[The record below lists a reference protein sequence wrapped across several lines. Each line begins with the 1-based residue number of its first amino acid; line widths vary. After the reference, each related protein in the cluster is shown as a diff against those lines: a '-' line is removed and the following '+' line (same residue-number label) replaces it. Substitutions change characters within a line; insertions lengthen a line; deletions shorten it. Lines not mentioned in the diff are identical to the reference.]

1 MRRYRKGSHSTHD
14 LKVHLVWC
22 TKYRHK
28 ALQQDVACRIRDLLR
43 QICESNDIQ
52 IVKGHVSKDHI
63 HLYVSYPPKLSVS
76 EMIKRLKGRSSKM
89 IQAEFPELGAKFW
102 GRHFWGIGYAAF
114 SSGTV
119 TDQTI
124 REYLERHIDK
134 DDGLPLMVNDFESS
148 ITDFK
153 SVVFNG
159 LEPGF

>member
-28 ALQQDVACRIRDLLR
+28 ALQQDVACRIRDFLR
-43 QICESNDIQ
+43 QICEANDIQ

-134 DDGLPLMVNDFESS
+134 DDGFTVDGE
-148 ITDFK
+148 
-153 SVVFNG
+153 
-159 LEPGF
+159 

>member
-1 MRRYRKGSHSTHD
+1 MRRYRKGAHSTHD

-43 QICESNDIQ
+43 QICEANDIQ
-52 IVKGHVSKDHI
+52 IVKGHVSKAHI

-76 EMIKRLKGRSSKM
+76 EMIKRLKERSSKM

-124 REYLERHIDK
+124 QEYLERHIDK
-134 DDGLPLMVNDFESS
+134 DDGFTVDGECL
-148 ITDFK
+148 
-153 SVVFNG
+153 
-159 LEPGF
+159 

>member
-43 QICESNDIQ
+43 QICEANDIQ

-63 HLYVSYPPKLSVS
+63 HLYVSCPPKLSVS

-124 REYLERHIDK
+124 QEYLERHIDK
-134 DDGLPLMVNDFESS
+134 DDDFTVDGE
-148 ITDFK
+148 
-153 SVVFNG
+153 
-159 LEPGF
+159 

>member
-28 ALQQDVACRIRDLLR
+28 ALQHDVACRIRDLLR
-43 QICESNDIQ
+43 QICEANDIQ

-124 REYLERHIDK
+124 QEYLERHIDK
-134 DDGLPLMVNDFESS
+134 DDGFTVDGE
-148 ITDFK
+148 
-153 SVVFNG
+153 
-159 LEPGF
+159 

>member
-134 DDGLPLMVNDFESS
+134 DDGFTVDGE
-148 ITDFK
+148 
-153 SVVFNG
+153 
-159 LEPGF
+159 

>member
-1 MRRYRKGSHSTHD
+1 MLDDRLVFLDEDLSYQARGMNETLAQGIAQHSD

-43 QICESNDIQ
+43 QICEANDIQ

-124 REYLERHIDK
+124 QEYLERHIDK
-134 DDGLPLMVNDFESS
+134 DDGFTVDGE
-148 ITDFK
+148 
-153 SVVFNG
+153 
-159 LEPGF
+159 

>member
-1 MRRYRKGSHSTHD
+1 LHSTHD

-124 REYLERHIDK
+124 QEYLERHIDK
-134 DDGLPLMVNDFESS
+134 DDGFTVDGE
-148 ITDFK
+148 
-153 SVVFNG
+153 
-159 LEPGF
+159 

>member
-43 QICESNDIQ
+43 QICEANDIQ
-52 IVKGHVSKDHI
+52 IVKGHVRKDHI

-124 REYLERHIDK
+124 QEYLERHIDK
-134 DDGLPLMVNDFESS
+134 DDGFTVDGE
-148 ITDFK
+148 
-153 SVVFNG
+153 
-159 LEPGF
+159 

>member
-14 LKVHLVWC
+14 LKVSIWSGC

-43 QICESNDIQ
+43 QICEANDIQ

-89 IQAEFPELGAKFW
+89 IQAEFPEVGAKFW

-134 DDGLPLMVNDFESS
+134 DDGFTVDGE
-148 ITDFK
+148 
-153 SVVFNG
+153 
-159 LEPGF
+159 

>member
-22 TKYRHK
+22 TKYCHK

-43 QICESNDIQ
+43 QICEANDIQ

-89 IQAEFPELGAKFW
+89 IQAEFPEVGAKFW

-134 DDGLPLMVNDFESS
+134 DDGFTVDGE
-148 ITDFK
+148 
-153 SVVFNG
+153 
-159 LEPGF
+159 

>member
-1 MRRYRKGSHSTHD
+1 M
-14 LKVHLVWC
+14 KVDLVWC

-43 QICESNDIQ
+43 QICEANDIQ
-52 IVKGHVSKDHI
+52 IVKGHVSKDRI

-124 REYLERHIDK
+124 QEYLERHIDK
-134 DDGLPLMVNDFESS
+134 DDGFTVDGE
-148 ITDFK
+148 
-153 SVVFNG
+153 
-159 LEPGF
+159 

>member
-43 QICESNDIQ
+43 QICEANDIQ

-63 HLYVSYPPKLSVS
+63 HLYVSDPPKLSVS

-89 IQAEFPELGAKFW
+89 IQAEFPEVGAKFW

-124 REYLERHIDK
+124 QEYLERHIDK
-134 DDGLPLMVNDFESS
+134 DDGFTVDGE
-148 ITDFK
+148 
-153 SVVFNG
+153 
-159 LEPGF
+159 

>member
-14 LKVHLVWC
+14 LKVHLVRC

-43 QICESNDIQ
+43 QICEANDIQ

-124 REYLERHIDK
+124 QEYLERHIDK
-134 DDGLPLMVNDFESS
+134 DDGFTVDGE
-148 ITDFK
+148 
-153 SVVFNG
+153 
-159 LEPGF
+159 

>member
-43 QICESNDIQ
+43 QIREANDIQ
-52 IVKGHVSKDHI
+52 IVKGHVSKDHM

-134 DDGLPLMVNDFESS
+134 DDGFTVDGE
-148 ITDFK
+148 
-153 SVVFNG
+153 
-159 LEPGF
+159 

>member
-43 QICESNDIQ
+43 QICEANDIQ
-52 IVKGHVSKDHI
+52 IVKGHVSKHHI

-89 IQAEFPELGAKFW
+89 IQAEFPEVGAKFW

-124 REYLERHIDK
+124 QEYLERHIDK
-134 DDGLPLMVNDFESS
+134 DDGFTVDGE
-148 ITDFK
+148 
-153 SVVFNG
+153 
-159 LEPGF
+159 

>member
-1 MRRYRKGSHSTHD
+1 M
-14 LKVHLVWC
+14 KVHLVWC

-134 DDGLPLMVNDFESS
+134 DDGFTVDGE
-148 ITDFK
+148 
-153 SVVFNG
+153 
-159 LEPGF
+159 

>member
-22 TKYRHK
+22 TQYRHK

-43 QICESNDIQ
+43 QICEANDIQ

-134 DDGLPLMVNDFESS
+134 DDGFTVDGE
-148 ITDFK
+148 
-153 SVVFNG
+153 
-159 LEPGF
+159 

>member
-124 REYLERHIDK
+124 QEYLERHIDK
-134 DDGLPLMVNDFESS
+134 DDGFTVDGE
-148 ITDFK
+148 
-153 SVVFNG
+153 
-159 LEPGF
+159 

>member
-43 QICESNDIQ
+43 QICEANDIQ

-89 IQAEFPELGAKFW
+89 IQAEFPELRAKFW

-124 REYLERHIDK
+124 QEYLERHIDK
-134 DDGLPLMVNDFESS
+134 DDGFTVDGE
-148 ITDFK
+148 
-153 SVVFNG
+153 
-159 LEPGF
+159 

>member
-43 QICESNDIQ
+43 QICEANDIQ
-52 IVKGHVSKDHI
+52 IVKGHVCKDHI
-63 HLYVSYPPKLSVS
+63 HLYASCPPKLSVS

-124 REYLERHIDK
+124 QEYLERHIDK
-134 DDGLPLMVNDFESS
+134 DDGFTVDGE
-148 ITDFK
+148 
-153 SVVFNG
+153 
-159 LEPGF
+159 

>member
-43 QICESNDIQ
+43 QICEANDIQ

-119 TDQTI
+119 TDQMI

-134 DDGLPLMVNDFESS
+134 DDGFTVDGE
-148 ITDFK
+148 
-153 SVVFNG
+153 
-159 LEPGF
+159 

>member
-43 QICESNDIQ
+43 QICEANDIQ

-76 EMIKRLKGRSSKM
+76 EMIKRLKGGSSKM
-89 IQAEFPELGAKFW
+89 IQAEFPEVGAKFW

-124 REYLERHIDK
+124 QEYLERHIDK
-134 DDGLPLMVNDFESS
+134 DDGFTVDGE
-148 ITDFK
+148 
-153 SVVFNG
+153 
-159 LEPGF
+159 

>member
-1 MRRYRKGSHSTHD
+1 M
-14 LKVHLVWC
+14 
-22 TKYRHK
+22 
-28 ALQQDVACRIRDLLR
+28 ACRIRDLLR
-43 QICESNDIQ
+43 QICEANDIQ
-52 IVKGHVSKDHI
+52 IVKGHVSKDRI

-124 REYLERHIDK
+124 QEYLECHIDTVPYTHLRAHETLRYLVCRRLLDK
-134 DDGLPLMVNDFESS
+134 KKY
-148 ITDFK
+148 IH
-153 SVVFNG
+153 
-159 LEPGF
+159 

>member
-43 QICESNDIQ
+43 QICEANDIQ

-89 IQAEFPELGAKFW
+89 IQAEFPEVGAKFW
-102 GRHFWGIGYAAF
+102 GRHFWGIGCAAF

-134 DDGLPLMVNDFESS
+134 DDGFTVDGE
-148 ITDFK
+148 
-153 SVVFNG
+153 
-159 LEPGF
+159 

>member
-43 QICESNDIQ
+43 QICEANDIQ

-63 HLYVSYPPKLSVS
+63 HLYVSSPPKLSVS

-124 REYLERHIDK
+124 QEYLERHIDK
-134 DDGLPLMVNDFESS
+134 DDGFTVDGE
-148 ITDFK
+148 
-153 SVVFNG
+153 
-159 LEPGF
+159 

>member
-22 TKYRHK
+22 TKYHHK

-43 QICESNDIQ
+43 QICEANDIQ

-124 REYLERHIDK
+124 QEYLERHIDK
-134 DDGLPLMVNDFESS
+134 DDGFTVDGE
-148 ITDFK
+148 
-153 SVVFNG
+153 
-159 LEPGF
+159 

>member
-43 QICESNDIQ
+43 QICEANDIQ

-134 DDGLPLMVNDFESS
+134 DDGFRQLPLNSS
-148 ITDFK
+148 PDTTGWRDANK
-153 SVVFNG
+153 VFG
-159 LEPGF
+159 K

>member
-43 QICESNDIQ
+43 QICEANDIQ

-102 GRHFWGIGYAAF
+102 GRHFWGIGYAAL

-124 REYLERHIDK
+124 QEYLERHIDK
-134 DDGLPLMVNDFESS
+134 DDGFTVDGE
-148 ITDFK
+148 
-153 SVVFNG
+153 
-159 LEPGF
+159 

>member
-43 QICESNDIQ
+43 QICEANDIQ

-102 GRHFWGIGYAAF
+102 GQHFWGIGYAAF

-124 REYLERHIDK
+124 QEYLERHIDK
-134 DDGLPLMVNDFESS
+134 DDGFTVDGE
-148 ITDFK
+148 
-153 SVVFNG
+153 
-159 LEPGF
+159 

>member
-1 MRRYRKGSHSTHD
+1 MRGYRKGSHSTHD

-43 QICESNDIQ
+43 QICEANDIQ

-76 EMIKRLKGRSSKM
+76 EMIKRLKGRSSIM

-119 TDQTI
+119 TDQTL

-134 DDGLPLMVNDFESS
+134 DDGFTVDGE
-148 ITDFK
+148 
-153 SVVFNG
+153 
-159 LEPGF
+159 

>member
-28 ALQQDVACRIRDLLR
+28 ALQQDVACRIQDLLR
-43 QICESNDIQ
+43 QICEANDIQ

-76 EMIKRLKGRSSKM
+76 EMIKRLKGRSSKI

-124 REYLERHIDK
+124 QEYLERHIDK
-134 DDGLPLMVNDFESS
+134 DDGFTVDGE
-148 ITDFK
+148 
-153 SVVFNG
+153 
-159 LEPGF
+159 

>member
-43 QICESNDIQ
+43 QICEANDIQ

-102 GRHFWGIGYAAF
+102 GRHFWGTGYAAF

-134 DDGLPLMVNDFESS
+134 DDGFTVDGE
-148 ITDFK
+148 
-153 SVVFNG
+153 
-159 LEPGF
+159 

>member
-43 QICESNDIQ
+43 QICEASDIQ

-89 IQAEFPELGAKFW
+89 IQTEFQELGAKFW

-134 DDGLPLMVNDFESS
+134 DDGFTVDGE
-148 ITDFK
+148 
-153 SVVFNG
+153 
-159 LEPGF
+159 

>member
-43 QICESNDIQ
+43 QICEASDIQ

-134 DDGLPLMVNDFESS
+134 DDGFTVDGE
-148 ITDFK
+148 
-153 SVVFNG
+153 
-159 LEPGF
+159 

>member
-1 MRRYRKGSHSTHD
+1 M
-14 LKVHLVWC
+14 KVHLVWC

-43 QICESNDIQ
+43 QICEANDIQ

-134 DDGLPLMVNDFESS
+134 DDGFTVDGE
-148 ITDFK
+148 
-153 SVVFNG
+153 
-159 LEPGF
+159 

>member
-1 MRRYRKGSHSTHD
+1 

-43 QICESNDIQ
+43 QICEANDIQ

-89 IQAEFPELGAKFW
+89 IQAEFPEVGAKFW

-134 DDGLPLMVNDFESS
+134 DDGFTVDGE
-148 ITDFK
+148 
-153 SVVFNG
+153 
-159 LEPGF
+159 

>member
-43 QICESNDIQ
+43 QICEANDIQ

-89 IQAEFPELGAKFW
+89 IQAEFPEVGAKFW

-134 DDGLPLMVNDFESS
+134 DDGFTVDGE
-148 ITDFK
+148 
-153 SVVFNG
+153 
-159 LEPGF
+159 

>member
-43 QICESNDIQ
+43 QICEANDIQ

-89 IQAEFPELGAKFW
+89 IQAEFPEVGAKFW

-124 REYLERHIDK
+124 REYLECHIDK
-134 DDGLPLMVNDFESS
+134 DDGFTVDGE
-148 ITDFK
+148 
-153 SVVFNG
+153 
-159 LEPGF
+159 

>member
-43 QICESNDIQ
+43 QICEANDIQ

-89 IQAEFPELGAKFW
+89 IQAEFPEVGAKFW

-124 REYLERHIDK
+124 QEYLEHHIDK
-134 DDGLPLMVNDFESS
+134 DDGFTVDGE
-148 ITDFK
+148 
-153 SVVFNG
+153 
-159 LEPGF
+159 